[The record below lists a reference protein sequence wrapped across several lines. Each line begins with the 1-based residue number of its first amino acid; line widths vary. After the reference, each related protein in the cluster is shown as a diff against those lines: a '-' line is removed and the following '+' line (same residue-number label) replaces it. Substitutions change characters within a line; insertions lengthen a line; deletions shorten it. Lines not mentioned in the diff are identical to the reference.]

1 MKASVRWQGDLSF
14 KGTADS
20 GFEVPLGAGPE
31 VGGDDD
37 GFRPL
42 ELMALSLAGCT
53 GMDVISILEKKRQ
66 EITAYEV
73 KVDAVRAEEHPKVF
87 TEAKVAY
94 HITGKEVSE
103 KAVVR
108 SIELSA
114 TQYCPAQGMLDQ
126 LMPIQL
132 LYYIYEDQGDGK
144 KELVSEGEYITP
156 EQGT

>member
-1 MKASVRWQGDLSF
+1 MKASVTWQGDLSF

-20 GFEVPLGAGPE
+20 GFEVPLGAAPE

-73 KVDAVRAEEHPKVF
+73 KVDAVRAEEHPKVI

-132 LYYIYEDQGDGK
+132 VYYIYEDQEDGE

>member
-1 MKASVRWQGDLSF
+1 MTWQGDLSF

-20 GFEVPLGAGPE
+20 GFEVPLGAEPE

-73 KVDAVRAEEHPKVF
+73 KVDAVKAEEHPKVF
-87 TEAKVAY
+87 TEARIEY
-94 HITGKEVSE
+94 HVTGKEVSE

-132 LYYIYEDQGDGK
+132 VYYIYEDQGEGE
-144 KELVSEGEYITP
+144 KELVTKGEYVTP